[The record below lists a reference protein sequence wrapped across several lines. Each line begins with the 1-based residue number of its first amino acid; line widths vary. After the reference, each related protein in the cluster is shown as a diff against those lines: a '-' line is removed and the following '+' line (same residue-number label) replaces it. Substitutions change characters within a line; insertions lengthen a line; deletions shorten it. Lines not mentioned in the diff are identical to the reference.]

1 MVVKA
6 KAKFGKNNV
15 IGNVEPEKVKFKR
28 NDASVRSLKS
38 SGDTSE
44 KLVQSKYKRTSWI
57 TLQNQYYWHNFALV
71 LRWEERGGDRPIT
84 SEQCNEHP
92 ERNIQNSGIADHFY
106 AGRAK

>member
-44 KLVQSKYKRTSWI
+44 KLVQSKYKRTS
-57 TLQNQYYWHNFALV
+57 
-71 LRWEERGGDRPIT
+71 
-84 SEQCNEHP
+84 
-92 ERNIQNSGIADHFY
+92 
-106 AGRAK
+106 